1 MADTSVA
8 VTPGSGALIDTR
20 TESTNNN
27 HRQVV
32 VLGDPSS
39 NNGVATVKDPS
50 SGPASATDA
59 ALVVTIRDVNGNG
72 GATPANSAPVVP
84 ADQYAQY
91 ETVAASATAQALGA
105 TGATG
110 DYLAGVLVF
119 PATVGCGV
127 VTIADNATV
136 IGSFAGGTTTP
147 LADLKPFLIPVGLF
161 SVSGA
166 WKITTGTNV
175 TAVGIGKFT

>member
-1 MADTSVA
+1 MADPIVTLTAGVPTS
-8 VTPGSGALIDTR
+8 GNGAITTLG
-20 TESTNNN
+20 
-27 HRQVV
+27 QV
-32 VLGDPSS
+32 LDP
-39 NNGVATVKDPS
+39 T
-50 SGPASATDA
+50 SGPAAIKAGSSGAAAVTDK
-59 ALVVTIRDVNGNG
+59 ALVVTLRDVNSNG
-72 GATPANSAPVVP
+72 PATPANSAPVVP

-119 PATVGCGV
+119 PAIAGCGV
-127 VTIADNATV
+127 VTILDNAIT
-136 IGSFAGGTTTP
+136 IGTFPGGGTTA

-166 WKITTGTNV
+166 WKITTGASV
-175 TAVGIGKFT
+175 SAVGIGRFT